1 MMKHIFLSIL
11 CAACVLVSCVSR
23 RSAEQTEGQRDS
35 LQLVVNS
42 KDSLLEAV
50 FADINAISENLAQIR
65 VRENLVTV
73 ARNREG
79 VRQPVAEIEEDIAAI
94 DQLLLEN
101 KRKIASLQSAS
112 AQLRKANLRIEGLE
126 KMIGTLEEQLSEK
139 KSEVE
144 RLRGELS
151 QMGVKVTEL
160 TEEVAAREAEVA
172 VRTAEVDSLS
182 GVKNVLEDRLN
193 TVYYVVGAEK
203 ELRAAGI
210 VNKQGFIG
218 RTLTVGQTENM
229 DNFIKADLRT
239 LTEILIEHKRVT
251 LVTSHPSD
259 SYELIRNANGVVYKL
274 AITDPERFWNAS
286 KVLVISYK

>member
-11 CAACVLVSCVSR
+11 FTACVLVSCVSR

-42 KDSLLEAV
+42 KDSLIEAV
-50 FADINAISENLAQIR
+50 FADINTISENLAQIR
-65 VRENLVTV
+65 VRENLVSV

-79 VRQPVAEIEEDIAAI
+79 VRQPMAEIQDDIEAI
-94 DQLLLEN
+94 DQLLQEN

-112 AQLRKANLRIEGLE
+112 SQLRKANLRIEGLE
-126 KMIGTLEEQLSEK
+126 KMIRNLEGELAEK
-139 KSEVE
+139 NSEVE
-144 RLRGELS
+144 SLRKELA
-151 QMGVKVTEL
+151 QMGLKVDTL
-160 TEEVAAREAEVA
+160 TEKVAAREAEVA

-193 TVYYVVGAEK
+193 TVYYIVGAEK
-203 ELRAAGI
+203 DLRTAGI
-210 VNKQGFIG
+210 VTKQGFIG
-218 RTLTVGQTENM
+218 RTLTVGETADL

-239 LTEILIEHKRVT
+239 LTEILIEHKRVK
-251 LVTSHPSD
+251 LVTSHPAD
-259 SYELIRNANGVVYKL
+259 SYELISNADGVVYKL
-274 AITDPERFWNAS
+274 VITDPERFWNAS